1 MLRRQNTLPGI
12 AGHPARIAGNS
23 RSTGEERSEN
33 IFNKR
38 IFHGKSKPGPGNF
51 FGYPHHGAHASG
63 DAARGTRPPG
73 DAPLLDL
80 PAPSARGRPSGP
92 EPRTIFRPAGW
103 TPAAPSKQ
111 PDRNA
116 IKSCKSLRGRPLEP
130 GAARR
135 VAANRKQGP
144 CRQSGIARPS
154 LRRNRR
160 SGTGAPVRRV
170 SRFGKPECKSS
181 ENSRTGSSNRQ
192 NRNGVPA
199 RRGAALCARKEGA
212 ARTGPLCQGLYDA
225 GGQTH
230 VRTRSGGR
238 AAAQE
243 RGGDAPHGRTR
254 PRRDPLRTD
263 EPEPGPVAGE
273 ARSGPSREK
282 RSRQNQPGTQRR
294 EHSPHP
300 GRTAGR
306 RRARRRYAGRPLD
319 ALRCR
324 AGRTLRTARMARR
337 DARSR
342 NQTSSRSR
350 PQLQPRPAR

>member
-1 MLRRQNTLPGI
+1 MRQATPRE
-12 AGHPARIAGNS
+12 APA
-23 RSTGEERSEN
+23 
-33 IFNKR
+33 
-38 IFHGKSKPGPGNF
+38 H
-51 FGYPHHGAHASG
+51 
-63 DAARGTRPPG
+63 RGTPRLSTFRP
-73 DAPLLDL
+73 
-80 PAPSARGRPSGP
+80 PSARGRPSGP

-135 VAANRKQGP
+135 VAADRKQGP

-238 AAAQE
+238 TAAQK

-282 RSRQNQPGTQRR
+282 RSRQNQPGTQRH

-342 NQTSSRSR
+342 NQTSRRSR

>member
-1 MLRRQNTLPGI
+1 MRQATPRE
-12 AGHPARIAGNS
+12 APA
-23 RSTGEERSEN
+23 
-33 IFNKR
+33 
-38 IFHGKSKPGPGNF
+38 H
-51 FGYPHHGAHASG
+51 
-63 DAARGTRPPG
+63 RGTPRFSTFRP
-73 DAPLLDL
+73 
-80 PAPSARGRPSGP
+80 PSARGRPSGP

-300 GRTAGR
+300 GR
-306 RRARRRYAGRPLD
+306 RRARRRYADRPLD

-342 NQTSSRSR
+342 NQTSNRSR

>member
-1 MLRRQNTLPGI
+1 M
-12 AGHPARIAGNS
+12 
-23 RSTGEERSEN
+23 
-33 IFNKR
+33 
-38 IFHGKSKPGPGNF
+38 
-51 FGYPHHGAHASG
+51 
-63 DAARGTRPPG
+63 
-73 DAPLLDL
+73 
-80 PAPSARGRPSGP
+80 
-92 EPRTIFRPAGW
+92 
-103 TPAAPSKQ
+103 
-111 PDRNA
+111 
-116 IKSCKSLRGRPLEP
+116 
-130 GAARR
+130 
-135 VAANRKQGP
+135 
-144 CRQSGIARPS
+144 
-154 LRRNRR
+154 
-160 SGTGAPVRRV
+160 RRV

-238 AAAQE
+238 TAAQE

-282 RSRQNQPGTQRR
+282 RSRQNQPGTQRH

-306 RRARRRYAGRPLD
+306 R
-319 ALRCR
+319 R